1 MFYICCYVLVLIFIH
16 KLMKWKE
23 KFSDYFWRFIKWMT
37 PETEADRIVNEMK
50 KLDENNPENFGKL
63 AMMNLKL
70 HNGYAMM
77 LGRTNNDSYNFLM
90 ANLYYD
96 TYKYFREKWIASK
109 N

>member
-1 MFYICCYVLVLIFIH
+1 MFYICCYVLVLIFIY
-16 KLMKWKE
+16 KLMKWNE
-23 KFSDYFWRFIKWMT
+23 KFSNYFWRFLKWMI

-70 HNGYAMM
+70 SNGYAMM
-77 LGRTNNDSYNFLM
+77 LGRTNDNAYNNLM

-96 TYKYFREKWIASK
+96 TYKYFHQKWVGC
-109 N
+109 

>member
-1 MFYICCYVLVLIFIH
+1 
-16 KLMKWKE
+16 MKWKE

-70 HNGYAMM
+70 
-77 LGRTNNDSYNFLM
+77 R
-90 ANLYYD
+90 
-96 TYKYFREKWIASK
+96 
-109 N
+109 